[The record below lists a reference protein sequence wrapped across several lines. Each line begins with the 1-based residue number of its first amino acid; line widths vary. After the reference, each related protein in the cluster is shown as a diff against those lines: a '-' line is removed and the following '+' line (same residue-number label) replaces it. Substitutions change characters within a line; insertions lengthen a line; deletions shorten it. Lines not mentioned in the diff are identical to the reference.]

1 MHANAP
7 PSSSPPRPAKQQPA
21 VVVGARGKVGGTIAG
36 LLRAKSFDP
45 VVAVNRGDDAAA
57 SAFCALPPNTPVWLC
72 TTTDALG
79 DALEDVPTD
88 RLDDCIILQN
98 GVVDDELRRAAERHR
113 RRSSSSSSS
122 PLELTRLMLYLR
134 AADPKK
140 DQPWEDGGG
149 RTLVRPGGRHSEHA
163 AAVLPGAAVA
173 RDRAEFLRA
182 ARDKLAWCCAAWL
195 VSQGSGGLSLGEVV
209 AKGELKEALRALA
222 AEAAPAAM
230 SAAAGEEED
239 DGGEDCGGV
248 DEEQQ
253 ERLACA
259 DAVLAYCASIPG
271 AVPSR
276 DLALREWRWRNGAVL
291 RAAAAERR
299 LGALPL
305 HAVWCGRAGVGLDGA
320 GARDRRR

>member
-1 MHANAP
+1 M
-7 PSSSPPRPAKQQPA
+7 
-21 VVVGARGKVGGTIAG
+21 GARGKVGSTITG

-45 VVAVNRGDDAAA
+45 VVAVNRGDDAAS
-57 SAFCALPPNTPVWLC
+57 SAWRTLPPKTPVWLC

-79 DALEDVPTD
+79 DALEAVPSE
-88 RLDDCIILQN
+88 RLADCIVLQN

-113 RRSSSSSSS
+113 RRSSSAASPSSSSSS
-122 PLELTRLMLYLR
+122 PLGEITRLMLYLR
-134 AADPKK
+134 AADPAK

-173 RDRAEFLRA
+173 RDRSEFLRA

-209 AKGELKEALRALA
+209 ARKELREALRALA
-222 AEAAPAAM
+222 AEVADAAM
-230 SAAAGEEED
+230 ASAAGEEEG
-239 DGGEDCGGV
+239 DGEGGGV
-248 DEEQQ
+248 ADEEDEQ
-253 ERLACA
+253 ERLSCA

-305 HAVWCGRAGVGLDGA
+305 HAAWCERAGVGLLDGA
-320 GARDRRR
+320 EARDNRRR